1 MPGELHPVSKTLD
14 KTEEDMS
21 YMAMKNDVINPSPVT
36 LIFAVTSVL
45 LSNASPQADLLRHI

>member
-1 MPGELHPVSKTLD
+1 MPGELHPISKALD
-14 KTEEDMS
+14 KTGEDLN

-36 LIFAVTSVL
+36 LIVAVTSVL